1 MNKLLDNLK
10 NDFQDLPVSR
20 DFMDQG
26 WSNLEKR
33 ITGEERF
40 RQIRSL
46 TVVLF
51 AVVMIGGGIS
61 VNLAQ
66 AALPGEILYPLKR
79 TSEQAVLALTGD
91 KKPQIEHRADEII
104 GLIEK
109 KQDSKEL
116 KQVVDDYKKQ
126 VLEVKQ
132 EIESS
137 GKQDEDF
144 EKQLESHSGKFN
156 SLLEESNSGK

>member
-10 NDFQDLPVSR
+10 NDFQDTPVSR

-51 AVVMIGGGIS
+51 AVVMIGGGI
-61 VNLAQ
+61 
-66 AALPGEILYPLKR
+66 R
-79 TSEQAVLALTGD
+79 
-91 KKPQIEHRADEII
+91 
-104 GLIEK
+104 
-109 KQDSKEL
+109 
-116 KQVVDDYKKQ
+116 
-126 VLEVKQ
+126 
-132 EIESS
+132 
-137 GKQDEDF
+137 
-144 EKQLESHSGKFN
+144 
-156 SLLEESNSGK
+156 